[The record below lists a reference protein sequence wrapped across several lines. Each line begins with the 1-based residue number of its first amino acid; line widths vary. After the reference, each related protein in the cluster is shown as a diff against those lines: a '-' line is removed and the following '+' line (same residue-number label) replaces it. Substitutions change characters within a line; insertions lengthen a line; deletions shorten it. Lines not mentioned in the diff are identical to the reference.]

1 MTNRKKKSFLG
12 EVHQENALLGALD
25 SLKADPKELRKVQI
39 LRPFAVISSS
49 SYSSPMTPP
58 IGPAYLSAVLEASGY
73 KTDIIDGIGENLMN
87 LKRSDCGRFN
97 LQGMTQQEILD
108 RIDPE
113 AKVLGISMM
122 FSQEWVFHRDLIE
135 AIKSKRPDLIIVAGG
150 EHVTALPEFVLRDC
164 PDIDYV
170 ISGEGELS
178 FLHLVHTVFY
188 DGDLTSVSGLSYID
202 SNDKFVSH
210 LGAKRFAEINSIPW
224 PKWDKIPLENYFI
237 DHWTM
242 GISKGRNMPIV
253 ATRGCPYQCT
263 FCSNPTMWT
272 TRYVLRTPSDVVDEI
287 EYLIETYQVNN
298 IDFYD
303 LTAIVKKD
311 WILEFCDEL
320 MRREI
325 KIEWQLPS
333 GTRSEALDTESLTAI
348 KKAGCAYLVYAP
360 ESGSERTL
368 VSIKKKIDLDRMK
381 KSMRLAK
388 ACDITVKA
396 NLIVGFPD
404 EKISDVLKTYLF
416 AVKMAILG
424 VDDCN
429 ISLFAC
435 YPGSE
440 LFRQLMAE
448 KKNED
453 VLHDAYFNGLI
464 AQFDM
469 TSSVTFAKH
478 VPKFVLV
485 ASRLMGHASFY
496 ALSYLLRP
504 LRIAKVIRALRT
516 DKFTP
521 SNLFEQRVFDLFARR
536 KMR

>member
-1 MTNRKKKSFLG
+1 MTSNRKKSFLG
-12 EVHQENALLGALD
+12 DVHQEDALSGALK
-25 SLKADPKELRKVQI
+25 SFQAAVSENRIIQI
-39 LRPFAVISSS
+39 LRPFAVISAS

-58 IGPAYLSAVLEASGY
+58 IGPAYLASVLESAGY

-87 LKRSDCGRFN
+87 LKRSDCGQFN
-97 LQGMTQQEILD
+97 LQGMSQQEILD
-108 RIDPE
+108 RIDPK
-113 AKVLGISMM
+113 AKVFGISMM
-122 FSQEWVFHRDLIE
+122 FSQEWVFHRALIQ
-135 AIKSKRPDLIIVAGG
+135 AIKEQRPDLLIVAGG
-150 EHVTALPEFVLRDC
+150 EHATALPEFVLRDC
-164 PDIDYV
+164 PEIDYV
-170 ISGEGELS
+170 IAGEGEMA
-178 FLHLVHTVFY
+178 FLGLVHALFY
-188 DGDLTSVSGLSYID
+188 DGDLNSVSGMSYID
-202 SNDKFVSH
+202 DQNKYVAH
-210 LGAKRFAEINSIPW
+210 LAAKRFSEINSIPW
-224 PKWDKIPLENYFI
+224 PKWDGIPLENYFI

-311 WILEFCDEL
+311 WILQFCDEL
-320 MRREI
+320 IRRKI
-325 KIEWQLPS
+325 DIEWQLPS
-333 GTRSEALDTESLTAI
+333 GTRSEALDTESLNAI

-368 VSIKKKIDLDRMK
+368 ISIKKKIDLNRMK
-381 KSMRLAK
+381 KSMKMAK
-388 ACDITVKA
+388 ASDITVKA

-404 EKISDVLKTYLF
+404 ETVLDVVKTYLF
-416 AVKMAILG
+416 AVRMAILG

-440 LFRQLMAE
+440 LFRQLVN
-448 KKNED
+448 KNPD
-453 VLHDAYFNGLI
+453 QDILNDDYFNGLI

-469 TSSVTFAKH
+469 TSSVNFSEK
-478 VPKFVLV
+478 VPKSVLV
-485 ASRLMGHASFY
+485 AVRLLGHASFY
-496 ALSYLLRP
+496 SLSYVLRP
-504 LRIAKVIRALRT
+504 LRIAQVVRALLT
-516 DKFTP
+516 EKFRP
-521 SNLFEQRVFDLFARR
+521 SNLFEQRVFDLFARW